1 MKMHDN
7 NGWGGYVWAAISA
20 LFTSLTFQDLVFAI
34 GAVIS
39 AAIGIMTFVSNRR
52 KNRAISEAVAR
63 TEEVK
68 QQQELA
74 RSQMLAVYLERGY
87 TVQDKPVPDSI
98 VEVMKVV
105 ENSGML
111 DESAVAQ
118 SGN

>member
-7 NGWGGYVWAAISA
+7 NGWGGYVWACISA

-39 AAIGIMTFVSNRR
+39 AAIGIMTFISNRR
-52 KNRAISEAVAR
+52 KNKAISEAVAR

-74 RSQMLAVYLERGY
+74 RSKMLATYLERGY
-87 TVQDKPVPDSI
+87 AAQDKPVPDSI

-105 ENSGML
+105 EDSGIL
-111 DESAVAQ
+111 DEPAITQ
-118 SGN
+118 SSS